1 MNNAQL
7 LSALQ
12 AKMAAEQE
20 KFQDWLLTQSPEEIL
35 NHTFE
40 YSTRE
45 DIVLLMDDIRLSN
58 DDLKILLDSPSP
70 LADVYKILS
79 NTDTGLLDTIQACKE
94 VRAGWM
100 REAARHNSMAIPQR
114 SSVLD
119 KLQTKAPEAPKP
131 PSPKKEHGAR

>member
-58 DDLKILLDSPSP
+58 DDLKILLSSPTP

-79 NTDTGLLDTIQACKE
+79 NTDTGLLDTIQSCME
-94 VRAGWM
+94 VRAGRM

>member
-1 MNNAQL
+1 LNNAQL

-58 DDLKILLDSPSP
+58 DDLKILLSSPTP

-79 NTDTGLLDTIQACKE
+79 NTDTGLLDTIQACME
-94 VRAGWM
+94 VRAGRM

>member
-58 DDLKILLDSPSP
+58 DDLKILLSSPTP

-79 NTDTGLLDTIQACKE
+79 NTDTGLLDTIQACME
-94 VRAGWM
+94 VRAGRM
-100 REAARHNSMAIPQR
+100 RDAARHNSMAIPQR

>member
-1 MNNAQL
+1 
-7 LSALQ
+7 
-12 AKMAAEQE
+12 MAAEQE

-58 DDLKILLDSPSP
+58 DDLKILLSSPTP

-79 NTDTGLLDTIQACKE
+79 NTDTTALTPC
-94 VRAGWM
+94 
-100 REAARHNSMAIPQR
+100 PTT
-114 SSVLD
+114 SSWLIASVSR
-119 KLQTKAPEAPKP
+119 TRT
-131 PSPKKEHGAR
+131 G

>member
-58 DDLKILLDSPSP
+58 DDLKILLSSPTP

-79 NTDTGLLDTIQACKE
+79 NTDTGLLDTIQAG
-94 VRAGWM
+94 RM

>member
-58 DDLKILLDSPSP
+58 DDLKLLLSSPTP

-79 NTDTGLLDTIQACKE
+79 NTDTGLLDTIQACME
-94 VRAGWM
+94 VRAGRM

>member
-58 DDLKILLDSPSP
+58 DDLKILLSSPTP

-79 NTDTGLLDTIQACKE
+79 NTDTGLLDTIQACME
-94 VRAGWM
+94 VRAGRM

>member
-58 DDLKILLDSPSP
+58 DDLKILLSSPTP

-79 NTDTGLLDTIQACKE
+79 NTDTGLLDTIQACME
-94 VRAGWM
+94 VRAGRM

-119 KLQTKAPEAPKP
+119 KLQTKAPEALKP

>member
-1 MNNAQL
+1 
-7 LSALQ
+7 
-12 AKMAAEQE
+12 MAAEQE

-58 DDLKILLDSPSP
+58 DDLKILLSSPTP

-79 NTDTGLLDTIQACKE
+79 NTDTGLLDTIQACME
-94 VRAGWM
+94 VRAGRM